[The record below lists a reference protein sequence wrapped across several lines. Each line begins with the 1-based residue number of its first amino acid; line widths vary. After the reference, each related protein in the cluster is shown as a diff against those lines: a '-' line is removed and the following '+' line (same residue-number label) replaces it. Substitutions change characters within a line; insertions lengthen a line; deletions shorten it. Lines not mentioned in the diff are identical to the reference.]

1 MASNH
6 VAFVTAG
13 GLTNA
18 TVAHSLYGYCTTA
31 AGTVAKTVTMYKTG
45 STAGAS

>member
-18 TVAHSLYGYCTTA
+18 TVAHSLYGYCETA
-31 AGTVAKTVTMYKTG
+31 AATVAKAVTMYKTAD
-45 STAGAS
+45 TAGAA

>member
-6 VAFVTAG
+6 VAFVTVG

-18 TVAHSLYGYCTTA
+18 IVAHSLYGYCTTGA
-31 AGTVAKTVTMYKTG
+31 NTATKSLNMYIDQIEVW
-45 STAGAS
+45 

>member
-18 TVAHSLYGYCTTA
+18 TIAHSLYGVCTAGATTTA
-31 AGTVAKTVTMYKTG
+31 KAVTMYKTG
-45 STAGAS
+45 KTAGAA

>member
-31 AGTVAKTVTMYKTG
+31 AATATKAVTMYKTG
-45 STAGAS
+45 STAGAA

>member
-18 TVAHSLYGYCTTA
+18 TVAHSLYGVCPTEAGTA
-31 AGTVAKTVTMYKTG
+31 AKVVTMYKTG
-45 STAGAS
+45 KTAGAA

>member
-6 VAFVTAG
+6 VAFITAG

-18 TVAHSLYGYCTTA
+18 TVAYSLYGYCTTEA
-31 AGTVAKTVTMYKTG
+31 STVAKGLNMYIDQIEVW
-45 STAGAS
+45 